1 MQVQKRTLSQCNP
14 ASTLQVQTQAL
25 ATKAERTTKSKDV
38 DVSRMNYHH
47 NEGIRIAKA
56 RLMLQMAPRTQCAE
70 LKYVQVPCTDSMIL
84 YPFRRNMAWKLLYSK
99 IREREIQNVNAL
111 QPSSLDQRSTI
122 Q

>member
-1 MQVQKRTLSQCNP
+1 
-14 ASTLQVQTQAL
+14 
-25 ATKAERTTKSKDV
+25 
-38 DVSRMNYHH
+38 MNYHH

-56 RLMLQMAPRTQCAE
+56 RLMLIDGTQCAE
-70 LKYVQVPCTDSMIL
+70 LKHVQVPCTDSMIL
-84 YPFRRNMAWKLLYSK
+84 YPFRRNVAWKLLYSK